1 MFDLEAFDD
10 HREVVHVC
18 RPEVGLRAIVALHD
32 TTLGPG
38 LGGCRMWAYTDA
50 RAATVDALR
59 LSRGMTFKNALAGL
73 PFGGGKSVILGDP
86 ARDKTPALLEAF
98 AAAVEELGG
107 RYVVAEDVGITED
120 DARVFARRTRHVC
133 GVAAGDEGG
142 DDGGDPAPKTARGL
156 FKGLEAAVSHVFGR
170 DDLDGLRVAVQGL
183 GAVGWKLSAQ
193 LHAAGA
199 RLVVAD
205 LDAERVERARA
216 AFAAEIAP
224 AEAIHRAEVDV
235 FAPCALGG
243 VLDRRT
249 IPELRCR
256 LVAGAANNQLATD
269 ADGDALAARGI
280 TYVPDYVINAG
291 GVIAVAHE
299 YLGERAAG
307 VVRAKIDRIAATVSE
322 ILEQAQADGTTPAR
336 AADAAARRRLGRRG
350 ERRRAA

>member
-38 LGGCRMWAYTDA
+38 LGGCRMWAYADA
-50 RAATVDALR
+50 GAATIDALR

-86 ARDKTPALLEAF
+86 GRDKTPALLEAF

-107 RYVVAEDVGITED
+107 RYVVAEDVGITEA
-120 DARVFARRTRHVC
+120 DARLFARRTRHVC
-133 GVAAGDEGG
+133 GVAAGDEGT
-142 DDGGDPAPKTARGL
+142 GGDPAPKTARGL
-156 FKGLEAAVSHVFGR
+156 FKGLEAAVNRVFRR

-183 GAVGWKLSAQ
+183 GAVGWKLAAQ

-216 AFAAEIAP
+216 AFDAAAAP

-249 IPELRCR
+249 IPELRCG

-299 YLGERAAG
+299 YLGERDG
-307 VVRAKIDRIAATVSE
+307 SVVRAKIDRIAATVSE

-336 AADAAARRRLGRRG
+336 AADAAARLRLGRRG